1 MMKNQ
6 IYNIGD
12 LVKHNS
18 LTEKLNRG
26 YGVVVDVLL
35 VDYDKINTI
44 KCMWY
49 DGKVSWVHKG
59 QLKIVAKGQKGE
71 RS

>member
-1 MMKNQ
+1 M
-6 IYNIGD
+6 
-12 LVKHNS
+12 KHNS

-26 YGVVVDVLL
+26 YGVVVDILL